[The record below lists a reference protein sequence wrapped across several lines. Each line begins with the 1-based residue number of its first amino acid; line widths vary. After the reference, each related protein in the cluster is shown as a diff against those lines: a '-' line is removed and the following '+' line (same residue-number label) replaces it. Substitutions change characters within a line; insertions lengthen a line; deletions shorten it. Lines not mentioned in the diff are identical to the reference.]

1 MPTIQELFHNQQ
13 SYKYGTNYSE
23 VKSDTETL
31 IEQETSGIR
40 IRSAVELP
48 NPIVYGN
55 EAIRITNKTTSTLD
69 SMKSQTGG
77 EPGDGGLIGKGLS
90 KLTGGKINSISQGR
104 DAINSKLGIPTTP
117 NPSRLESEISGL
129 ASNIAITKDS
139 VGSGLQGTGL
149 GQFLKDTGGGN
160 PKTIAKQAV
169 GKGIGLLKDK
179 IRGKL
184 FGSSPTIGDAVG
196 EQIETDYT
204 NTNSY
209 SKVLKEE
216 RKYREEGGEEEV
228 RYGNASA
235 DIIDLKVVSPAYGID
250 RADNDF
256 KFGKSEYGLVPPK
269 NSRFWQYTYQEP
281 FTGNSGDAKAPN
293 METYRGWGKSDIFN
307 TLSKTDYELQDDGG
321 LKVGENT
328 YYDLIP
334 FHIGKIYTEPTI
346 FRSLV
351 TGISET
357 VSPSWNSS
365 KFVGNPFNFYTYDGV
380 ERNVTFTLSLYCSSP
395 VELNV
400 NWGKITELTK
410 MAYPSIN
417 KERLVNPPIIDFRL
431 GDIYVGKIGFIESL
445 SYTMPDVGNWETD
458 PKIGYLPKYIEA
470 SITIKFI
477 ENEATLNSIYGYK
490 KSKAAVEEINEKEKE
505 KADLR
510 DSRTNSDGTLEA
522 PAKANVVNARGI
534 KPSLPKITAPSLQE
548 QLGIE
553 NPVAN
558 ESGLSDTLGDSP
570 TKVLQ
575 KDSSQYTPAQAKAI
589 LSVKSMGGYT
599 KYSGPRLEEFRKKND
614 DDGLVIFK
622 RQIGPQ
628 KQIAVIYSTGDVQTF
643 NTLDTGNRWG

>member
-31 IEQETSGIR
+31 LEQETSGIR

-55 EAIRITNKTTSTLD
+55 EAIRITNRTTATLD

-77 EPGDGGLIGKGLS
+77 EVGDGGLIGKGLS

-104 DAINSKLGIPTTP
+104 DAINSKLGIPTTS
-117 NPSRLESEISGL
+117 NPSRLAGEIKGV

-149 GQFLKDTGGGN
+149 GNFLKETGGGN

-169 GKGIGLLKDK
+169 GKGIGFLKDK
-179 IRGKL
+179 VRGKL

-209 SKVLKEE
+209 SKVLKEQ
-216 RKYREEGGEEEV
+216 RKYREEGGDEEV

-281 FTGNSGDAKAPN
+281 FTGKSGDAKSPN
-293 METYRGWGKSDIFN
+293 METLRGWGKSDLFN
-307 TLSKTDYELQDDGG
+307 TFSKTDYELQDDGG

-334 FHIGKIYTEPTI
+334 FHIGKLGTVHTV

-400 NWGKITELTK
+400 NWSKITELTK

-417 KERLVNPPIIDFRL
+417 KNRLVNPPIIDFRL

-534 KPSLPKITAPSLQE
+534 KPSPPKITAPSLQE

-553 NPVAN
+553 NPVSN

-589 LSVKSMGGYT
+589 LSVKSMGGYE
-599 KYSGPRLEEFRKKND
+599 KYSGPRLEEIRKKNN
-614 DDGLVIFK
+614 DDGVVIFK
-622 RQIGPQ
+622 RQIGPE
-628 KQIAVIYSTGDVQTF
+628 KQIAIIYSTGDVQTLK
-643 NTLDTGNRWG
+643 TIDIGNRWG

>member
-48 NPIVYGN
+48 NPVVYGN
-55 EAIRITNKTTSTLD
+55 EAIRITNRTTSTLD

-90 KLTGGKINSISQGR
+90 KLTGGKVTSISQGR

-209 SKVLKEE
+209 SKVLLEE

-281 FTGNSGDAKAPN
+281 FTGITGEPQIPN
-293 METYRGWGKSDIFN
+293 METFRGWGKSDIFN

-334 FHIGKIYTEPTI
+334 FHIGKLGTVHTV

-400 NWGKITELTK
+400 NWSKITELTK

-458 PKIGYLPKYIEA
+458 SKIGYLPKYIEA

-490 KSKAAVEEINEKEKE
+490 KSKAAVEEINEKEQE

-510 DSRTNSDGTLEA
+510 DSRTNSDGTLQA
-522 PAKANVVNARGI
+522 PAKANKVNARGI
-534 KPSLPKITAPSLQE
+534 KPSPPKITAPLLQD

-570 TKVLQ
+570 TKVLAE
-575 KDSSQYTPAQAKAI
+575 DSSKHTPAQAKAI
-589 LSVKSMGGYT
+589 LSVKAKGGYT
-599 KYSGPRLEEFRKKND
+599 RYTGKMLAYAKEQHQD
-614 DDGLVIFK
+614 DNLVVYTKDLGGLVKVDI
-622 RQIGPQ
+622 ILSNGN
-628 KQIAVIYSTGDVQTF
+628 VISNFADR
-643 NTLDTGNRWG
+643 RWRE